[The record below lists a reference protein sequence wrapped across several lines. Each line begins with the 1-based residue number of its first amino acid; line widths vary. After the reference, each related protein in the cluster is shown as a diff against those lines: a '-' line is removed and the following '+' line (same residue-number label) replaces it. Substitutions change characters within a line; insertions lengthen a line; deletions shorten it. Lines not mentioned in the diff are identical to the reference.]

1 MTLSDIIDVE
11 EALTKTG
18 PELFKELYRIYP
30 VAEPDDYFKNGQW
43 RNDVM
48 KTDIVLIESHR
59 RESGAPD
66 VPDLDDLKLPKLP
79 EASLT
84 GSAPNAL
91 GALSL
96 QQKLMPNILPTT
108 PNGAPAITATSTPV
122 VEIRLIALFVSK
134 WKLDAVKAKTELAK
148 LSQGRRRYVI
158 SNFKAASQTGAEAT
172 KELEAYIAECEA
184 DGSWDKAAGTTLPNG
199 LGVSPAPDGAQPA
212 AGLPKFDLIPKG
224 PKAAGVQPAG
234 ALPKFDLIPGLKRP
248 LTPTLGLQQ
257 NKRLAS

>member
-148 LSQGRRRYVI
+148 LSQAGGAMSSRTSKQRVRPVQRLRRSWRLTLQSARLMALGTKQQAQHCQTDLELVLCQTELNQQQAFQ
-158 SNFKAASQTGAEAT
+158 SSTSFQRDLRQPEFNQQELSQ
-172 KELEAYIAECEA
+172 
-184 DGSWDKAAGTTLPNG
+184 S
-199 LGVSPAPDGAQPA
+199 
-212 AGLPKFDLIPKG
+212 
-224 PKAAGVQPAG
+224 
-234 ALPKFDLIPGLKRP
+234 
-248 LTPTLGLQQ
+248 LT
-257 NKRLAS
+257 